1 MLQCSVSTLHSTTS
15 LGKKTLTAEVT
26 HRVSG
31 SQVSTVSVKQAPKV
45 DGENM
50 HLIHEKEVPQ
60 LHSVANPH
68 YHHSYADYYIRMF
81 VFLIKASISFYPF

>member
-1 MLQCSVSTLHSTTS
+1 
-15 LGKKTLTAEVT
+15 
-26 HRVSG
+26 
-31 SQVSTVSVKQAPKV
+31 
-45 DGENM
+45 M